1 MMRMLVLPI
10 LVPLST
16 AAALMLAPKRP
27 LLQRW
32 VSLAGSVLLLVSAV
46 AVFLRV
52 NAAGVQVLQISG
64 WPAPFGIT
72 LVADLLAAI
81 LVVAVGVVGTA
92 ISVVAFSGVD
102 PRREAFGYH
111 PLLQILLMGV
121 AGAFL
126 TGDFFNLYVWFE
138 VMLVASFVLMAL
150 NRTRAQM
157 EAAFKY
163 VTINLIASSIFLTAL
178 GLLYGATGTLNMAE
192 LSRAWPAVSSRDVDT
207 VLAVLFLIAFSIKAG
222 LFPLFFWLPASY
234 HTPPAA
240 IGAAF
245 AGLLTKVGVYAL
257 IRVFTLLFHGAP
269 PVLFGLLLAMSAA
282 TMVIGLVAA
291 LNERDFRRVL
301 SFNLVG
307 HIGYTTA
314 SLSLMTPA
322 ALSGAMLY
330 IVHHIVVI
338 TNLYL
343 VSGVL
348 LRLRR
353 TTDMAALG
361 GMYRDQPAF
370 SALAMI
376 PIFSLAG
383 VPPLSGFLGKLAI
396 VDATLSAGAYWVGGL
411 VLAVGLLTL
420 MSMART
426 WADSFWRPAAAA
438 HDLAAVGTPLLGAI
452 AALSLLTVAMTVG
465 AEPLFELT
473 SRGAQQLLQRD
484 AYVRAVLGATP

>member
-1 MMRMLVLPI
+1 MRMLVLPI

-16 AAALMLAPKRP
+16 AAVLLLAPKRP
-27 LLQRW
+27 APQRW
-32 VSLAGSVLLLVSAV
+32 VSLIGSVLLLTSALV
-46 AVFLRV
+46 VFQRV
-52 NAAGVQVLQISG
+52 QQDGVQVLQMSG

-72 LVADLLAAI
+72 LVADLLSAV
-81 LVVAVGVVGTA
+81 LVVAVGIVGTA
-92 ISVVAFSGVD
+92 ISIVAFSGVD

-111 PLLQILLMGV
+111 PLIQTLLMGV

-126 TGDFFNLYVWFE
+126 TGDLFNLYVWFE

-157 EAAFKY
+157 EAALKY

-192 LSRAWPAVSSRDVDT
+192 LARVWPTIRTSGFDT
-207 VLAVLFLIAFSIKAG
+207 VLAVLFVIAFSIKAG

-257 IRVFTLLFHGAP
+257 IRVFTLLFHDAP
-269 PVLFGLLLAMSAA
+269 PTLFGLLLAMSGA

-314 SLSLMTPA
+314 SLSLLTPA
-322 ALSGAMLY
+322 ALAGALFY
-330 IVHHIVVI
+330 ILHHIIVI

-353 TTDMAALG
+353 TTDMAGLG
-361 GMYRDQPAF
+361 GLYRDQPLFAG
-370 SALAMI
+370 LAMV

-396 VDATLSAGAYWVGGL
+396 LRGAFGAGAYWTGGL
-411 VLAVGLLTL
+411 VLVVGLLTL
-420 MSMART
+420 LSMART
-426 WADSFWRPAAAA
+426 WTDTFWRPASGAT
-438 HDLAAVGTPLLGAI
+438 DLATPGTPLLVAI
-452 AALSLLTVAMTVG
+452 AGLSLLTLAMTLG
-465 AEPLFELT
+465 AEPLYQFTLRSAE
-473 SRGAQQLLQRD
+473 QLLRRED
-484 AYVRAVLGATP
+484 YVRAVLGGYP